1 MKINSLIF
9 LLVGAYLA
17 IQSFYFLLAM
27 GNGFVM
33 TIDTFTDVFIL
44 IIMLLSFM
52 FCCFISTFCI
62 GLIMDDE
69 DDTFL
74 SYFKDALSVIALHLI
89 VWSIFFILSGLGF
102 Y

>member
-9 LLVGAYLA
+9 LMVGAYLA

-44 IIMLLSFM
+44 IIMLLSSVS
-52 FCCFISTFCI
+52 CFVV
-62 GLIMDDE
+62 
-69 DDTFL
+69 
-74 SYFKDALSVIALHLI
+74 SYLHSVLD
-89 VWSIFFILSGLGF
+89 
-102 Y
+102 